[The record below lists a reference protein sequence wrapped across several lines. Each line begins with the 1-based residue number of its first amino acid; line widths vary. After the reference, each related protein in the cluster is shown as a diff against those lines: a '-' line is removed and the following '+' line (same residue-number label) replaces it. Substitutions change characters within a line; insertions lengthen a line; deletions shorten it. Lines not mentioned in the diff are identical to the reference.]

1 MSGNSIVTLIAICGV
16 LVMPMASVAGWYF
29 GRTATDNAYWV
40 TRRLIEFLLGV
51 LVLQFIVGML
61 LTSPT
66 SMPPVHRWLGH
77 LWVIAV
83 WCVMSGCLGVA
94 LSPPFR
100 RHGVIRMLQ
109 AATMLLLQLLS
120 SLAAMSGYLADGYD
134 IVITSG
140 LDFDQASSNRF
151 LVLHQILLPTLCG
164 LLLLFFRW
172 SLRRKSES
180 DSDLTNE
187 FHPADHEFQPFDESN
202 PYHPPSTE

>member
-164 LLLLFFRW
+164 C
-172 SLRRKSES
+172 SLHSS
-180 DSDLTNE
+180 
-187 FHPADHEFQPFDESN
+187 AGVCVAV
-202 PYHPPSTE
+202 

>member
-1 MSGNSIVTLIAICGV
+1 MSGNSIVTLVAICGV
-16 LVMPMASVAGWYF
+16 LVMPIASVAGWYF
-29 GRTATDNAYWV
+29 GRTASDNAYWA
-40 TRRLIEFLLGV
+40 TRRLIEILLGI
-51 LVLQFIVGML
+51 LVLQFVLGML
-61 LTSPT
+61 LTSPA

-120 SLAAMSGYLADGYD
+120 SLAAMSGYLGQGNGVLGTYG
-134 IVITSG
+134 V
-140 LDFDQASSNRF
+140 FDQASSNRF
-151 LVLHQILLPTLCG
+151 LVLHQILFPTLCG

-172 SLRRKSES
+172 SLRHSSES
-180 DSDLTNE
+180 DPVLTNE
-187 FHPADHEFQPFDESN
+187 FHPADLEFQPFDESN